1 MEMVVIVVIQDGGT
15 CISFTIA
22 ALYNMAVSKVPN
34 EQGRGIQNACMETFG
49 VSPTFFVREYCTT
62 MLPLVDLNQPIS

>member
-62 MLPLVDLNQPIS
+62 STALLVLHY